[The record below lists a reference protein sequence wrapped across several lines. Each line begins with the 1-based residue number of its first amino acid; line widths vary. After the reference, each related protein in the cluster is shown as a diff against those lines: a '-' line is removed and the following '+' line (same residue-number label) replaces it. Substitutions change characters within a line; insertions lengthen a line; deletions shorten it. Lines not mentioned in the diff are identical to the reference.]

1 MDLWRCT
8 LRDLFLAILPP
19 SRHKPSRCR
28 SEIGQFQRRKFV
40 FHTVVNS
47 EWTWN
52 LHLVNQLLW
61 EWKICEEIGCHN
73 SGVNQGVWLCKVWAR
88 GTGVFFGQST
98 LACLFAIICPDFFV
112 LFLQSI
118 EFRFD
123 FMLFSES
130 NTMKERRRAWIALH
144 LHLNHGP
151 DRKPEGEPSFIM
163 NAVLQNRPSNVR
175 IFVILPV
182 FLWFSARSER

>member
-1 MDLWRCT
+1 MKFTSCQSTSVKMKSLWGDR
-8 LRDLFLAILPP
+8 LPQWRQPGSLA
-19 SRHKPSRCR
+19 
-28 SEIGQFQRRKFV
+28 V
-40 FHTVVNS
+40 
-47 EWTWN
+47 
-52 LHLVNQLLW
+52 
-61 EWKICEEIGCHN
+61 
-73 SGVNQGVWLCKVWAR
+73 QGVSTGNR
-88 GTGVFFGQST
+88 GVLWTINFGM
-98 LACLFAIICPDFFV
+98 LICDHLSWFFV

-163 NAVLQNRPSNVR
+163 NAVLQSRPSRRAFWQNRPSNVR